1 MLDKILRQHH
11 RADGQ
16 IVEASGH
23 PGVDNPVRLVPV
35 NKILGAHG
43 GVHLPDAPGVGQDAR
58 LDLVD
63 GNPAGRLQ
71 MLRPGVRQQAG
82 DLLLHGVGKSDPHS
96 IFLPFFPQ
104 YTTAGKFGKE
114 KIFID
119 IQ

>member
-1 MLDKILRQHH
+1 MAEIQRGDQAGNAVHGGGVDVVLDEILRQHH

-63 GNPAGRLQ
+63 GDPAGRLQ

-82 DLLLHGVGKSDPHS
+82 DIPPVFSPVYHS
-96 IFLPFFPQ
+96 
-104 YTTAGKFGKE
+104 GE
-114 KIFID
+114 VW
-119 IQ
+119 